1 MTLLLF
7 LKFYLKKLLFLFLL
21 NIINFFF
28 IINFSFSSTQ
38 EDSNTFFKEGIA
50 IYKKANCSSCHF
62 WHADGGNSHGGAAAS
77 LRSTNLSHK
86 ELLSVIKCGRPGT
99 NMPYFYRYSK
109 KDLDCKYL
117 DNLDKVVLRGARL
130 LNENEI
136 KSLTKFIYDE
146 IKSKPIT
153 KKYCLEFFTTK
164 DACNKYNN

>member
-1 MTLLLF
+1 MFLLLF
-7 LKFYLKKLLFLFLL
+7 LKYYLKKLLFLFLL

-28 IINFSFSSTQ
+28 IINNSLSSTQ
-38 EDSNTFFKEGIA
+38 EDSNTFFKKGIA

-86 ELLSVIKCGRPGT
+86 DLLRVIKCGRPGT
-99 NMPYFYRYSK
+99 NMPYFSRFTK

-117 DNLDKVVLRGARL
+117 DNMDKAVLRGAIL
-130 LNENEI
+130 LNDNEI
-136 KSLTKFIYDE
+136 KFLTKFIYYE

-153 KKYCLEFFTTK
+153 KKYCLEFFKTK
-164 DACNKYNN
+164 NACDKYNY

>member
-99 NMPYFYRYSK
+99 NMPYFSRFTK
-109 KDLDCKYL
+109 KDVDCKYL
-117 DNLDKVVLRGARL
+117 DNVDKEVLRGAIL
-130 LNENEI
+130 LNDNEI
-136 KSLTKFIYDE
+136 KFLTKFIYDE

-153 KKYCLEFFTTK
+153 KKYCLEFFKTK
-164 DACNKYNN
+164 SACNKYNH